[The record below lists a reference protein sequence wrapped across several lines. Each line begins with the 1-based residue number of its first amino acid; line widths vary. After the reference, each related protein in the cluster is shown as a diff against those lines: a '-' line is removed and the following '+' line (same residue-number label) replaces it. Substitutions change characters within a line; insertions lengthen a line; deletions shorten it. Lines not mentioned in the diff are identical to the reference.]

1 MSNIKENLKYIHE
14 VITQRAA
21 AARRDPAGIT
31 LVAVTKTVSPELIN
45 EALAAG
51 VTDIGENR
59 VQEAV
64 KKGPALNRNIHW
76 HLIGHLQTNKVKP
89 AIKLFELIHSVDSLK
104 LLEAIDEEAGKA
116 GKIQN
121 ILIEVNISGEDTK
134 YGCQPDQV
142 LELIKI
148 ASVKQ
153 NVQVSGLMTIAPFT
167 ADRDQIRGVFRGLR
181 ELKEKVVAAQLPQV
195 EMKHLSMGMSND
207 FEIAIEEGATIL
219 RIGTAIFGK
228 R

>member
-1 MSNIKENLKYIHE
+1 MTDIKENLKQIRG

-21 AARRDPAGIT
+21 AAGRDPAEIT
-31 LVAVTKTVSPELIN
+31 LVAVTKTVSPELVN

-51 VTDIGENR
+51 VTDLGENR

-64 KKGPALNRNIHW
+64 KKSAAVNRGFHW

-89 AIKLFELIHSVDSLK
+89 AINLFELIHSVDSLK
-104 LLEAIDEEAGKA
+104 LVETIDEEAGET

-121 ILIEVNISGEDTK
+121 ILIEVNISGEDSK
-134 YGCQPDQV
+134 YGCLPGQT
-142 LELIKI
+142 LELIKF
-148 ASVKQ
+148 ASTKS
-153 NVQVSGLMTIAPFT
+153 NVQVAGLMTIAPFT
-167 ADRDQIRGVFRGLR
+167 DDEDQIRGVFRGLR
-181 ELKEKVVAAQLPQV
+181 ELKEKVAAAQLPKV
-195 EMKHLSMGMSND
+195 EMKHLSMGMSHD
-207 FEIAIEEGATIL
+207 FGIAIEEGATIL